1 MLWGVRGG
9 FVLTLPAKADR
20 TAAKYLLGTKSILW
34 RIHRW
39 RNLLHWNMKIR
50 LCFCPKTRT
59 VWGRLTLS
67 FIHIFKS
74 IQGLELDD
82 LKGPFQTKPSYNS
95 LVYGNWSLVTS
106 KKKKKKNSIGFG
118 DMKIQ
123 WWNLPAER
131 HFPMLS
137 GCWELRSQAH
147 MQSQYGPERASSTQW
162 GRNHTGDT
170 RKLVQNKTL
179 PEKWPWTKQP
189 WAISDGNKAN
199 NQIKQRNIPTDLSS
213 LSKQT
218 KKLRF
223 QRAGSFSY
231 ETRFWYK
238 RKLKATIGNQAQKRK
253 VTPAVRLRFT
263 HTHGLFNQYLSWNDR
278 WWKISNW
285 KVSII

>member
-34 RIHRW
+34 RIHHW

-82 LKGPFQTKPSYNS
+82 LKGPFQTKLSYNS

-106 KKKKKKNSIGFG
+106 KKKKNTKFSIGFG

-223 QRAGSFSY
+223 QRAGSSVM
-231 ETRFWYK
+231 K
-238 RKLKATIGNQAQKRK
+238 RGFGTKGSLKPPLAIRHRRGRSH
-253 VTPAVRLRFT
+253 RLSGCAS
-263 HTHGLFNQYLSWNDR
+263 HTHMDC
-278 WWKISNW
+278 
-285 KVSII
+285 SINICPGMIGGGKFLIERSA

>member
-82 LKGPFQTKPSYNS
+82 LKGPFQTKLSYNS

-106 KKKKKKNSIGFG
+106 KKKKKYKIFYRIWRYENSV
-118 DMKIQ
+118 MKSPGGKTFSHAQ
-123 WWNLPAER
+123 WMLRAAE
-131 HFPMLS
+131 P
-137 GCWELRSQAH
+137 
-147 MQSQYGPERASSTQW
+147 ST
-162 GRNHTGDT
+162 HAITI
-170 RKLVQNKTL
+170 
-179 PEKWPWTKQP
+179 WPWAGEQHTMGQKSHGWYPQTCAEQNP
-189 WAISDGNKAN
+189 SRKMALNKAALGHFGR
-199 NQIKQRNIPTDLSS
+199 QQS
-213 LSKQT
+213 
-218 KKLRF
+218 
-223 QRAGSFSY
+223 
-231 ETRFWYK
+231 
-238 RKLKATIGNQAQKRK
+238 
-253 VTPAVRLRFT
+253 
-263 HTHGLFNQYLSWNDR
+263 
-278 WWKISNW
+278 
-285 KVSII
+285 